1 MAKRSF
7 VSEGEEQYNDLE
19 TEQESEIEEDEGEE
33 EEEKHQREKMII
45 IRVVSGGERRGFQL
59 ESNSDNGSGGIYLCC
74 QADECGKELVD
85 AKAYHRRHKV
95 CERHAKAPVVLVKGV
110 RQRFCQQCS
119 RFHGIS
125 EFDNFKRSC
134 RSRLAG
140 HNERRRKLLS
150 DQKMQKYVEKS
161 KTSNNTVEHTRFQK
175 SDQVVLQNNRK
186 IKRVRIE

>member
-1 MAKRSF
+1 MDRGGGEEKLYWASFQFSAQQTFLYLTIAVVLLSPVPFSLSLRSGSSMAKRSF

-119 RFHGIS
+119 R
-125 EFDNFKRSC
+125 
-134 RSRLAG
+134 
-140 HNERRRKLLS
+140 
-150 DQKMQKYVEKS
+150 
-161 KTSNNTVEHTRFQK
+161 
-175 SDQVVLQNNRK
+175 
-186 IKRVRIE
+186 